1 MIVTKLPD
9 VPESIKLL
17 TEVVTPAGKVTVVGC
32 TVLSIVT
39 NVLAPVSVSVPTP
52 SWLIVLYE
60 APPPANVL
68 ADAEVKLII
77 PGPEVVK
84 LVAVAASQTVPEPDR
99 ITLPNE
105 AKLIDLTLL
114 LLVENWV
121 LAVKLKP
128 FRFSVPA
135 VSV

>member
-1 MIVTKLPD
+1 M
-9 VPESIKLL
+9 
-17 TEVVTPAGKVTVVGC
+17 
-32 TVLSIVT
+32 
-39 NVLAPVSVSVPTP
+39 
-52 SWLIVLYE
+52 VLYE

-68 ADAEVKLII
+68 SDPDVKLIM
-77 PGPEVVK
+77 PDPDVVK
-84 LVAVAASQTVPEPDR
+84 LVAVAAFQTVPEPDR